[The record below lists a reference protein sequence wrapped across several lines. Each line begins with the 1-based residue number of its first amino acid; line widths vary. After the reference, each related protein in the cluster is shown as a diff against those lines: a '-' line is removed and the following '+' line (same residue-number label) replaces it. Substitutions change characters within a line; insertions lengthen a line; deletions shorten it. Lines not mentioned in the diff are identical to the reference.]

1 LIVAMP
7 GSFGKKKIEDQEP
20 QSLNFKLFTG

>member
-7 GSFGKKKIEDQEP
+7 GSFGKD
-20 QSLNFKLFTG
+20 FKNGRTKNVNSEL